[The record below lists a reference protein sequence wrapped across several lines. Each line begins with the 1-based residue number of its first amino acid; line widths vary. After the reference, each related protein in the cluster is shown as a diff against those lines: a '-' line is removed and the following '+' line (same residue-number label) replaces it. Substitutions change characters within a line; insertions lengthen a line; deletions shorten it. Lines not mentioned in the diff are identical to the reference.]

1 MSVGHPAT
9 LHIARGAARVEYWV
23 MRSLRRWTPQPLVEA
38 LLSRGI
44 ILKPSGDTIAPRELT
59 GHYARRALGME
70 KPVTGADV
78 VVIGY
83 GGSFGVGMQ
92 LLDLGA
98 GTVVLQDPYA
108 PVRTG
113 RYGLQGSDTNQRCQQ
128 ALSAGRMSIVTDHL
142 DVHAARKPR
151 SADIV
156 VSKSVL
162 EHVADLGRL
171 AEAIREILRDD
182 GVSTHSVDIR
192 DHYRR
197 YPFEMLCYSERTWRR
212 YLNAS
217 NNLNRLRLPDYRSIF
232 SAHFR
237 SVTIEPF
244 HWLPDEFQAVKDR
257 IRPEFLTGDD
267 EIDCIGQ
274 FWLDLR

>member
-1 MSVGHPAT
+1 
-9 LHIARGAARVEYWV
+9 
-23 MRSLRRWTPQPLVEA
+23 MRSLRRWTPQPLVDA

-44 ILKPSGDTIAPRELT
+44 ILKPSGDTIAPRELAE
-59 GHYARRALGME
+59 HYARRSHGIG
-70 KPVTGADV
+70 KPITGADV

-113 RYGLQGSDTNQRCQQ
+113 RYGLKGPDMNRRCDEALDT
-128 ALSAGRMSIVTDHL
+128 GRLGIVAEQLHDY
-142 DVHAARKPR
+142 AARKPD

-156 VSKSVL
+156 VSNSVL
-162 EHVADLGRL
+162 EHVTDLRQL
-171 AEAIREILRDD
+171 AAAMRKILRDD
-182 GVSTHSVDIR
+182 GVSTHAVDIR

-197 YPFEMLCYSERTWRR
+197 YPFEMLCYSEQTWRR

-232 SAHFR
+232 SAHFS

-244 HWLPDEFQAVKDR
+244 DRLPNEFRASKDR

-267 EIDCIGQ
+267 EIDSIGQ